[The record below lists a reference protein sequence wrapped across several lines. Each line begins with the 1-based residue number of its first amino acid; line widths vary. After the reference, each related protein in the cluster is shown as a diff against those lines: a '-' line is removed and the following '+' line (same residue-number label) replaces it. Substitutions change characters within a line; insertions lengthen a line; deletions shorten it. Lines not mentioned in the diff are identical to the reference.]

1 MAGDFTRSSALAP
14 EPWDRGRAEKEA
26 RIMFGNAALKPVA
39 AALAGAHPRALD
51 YIRQAPVIVLAAA
64 VGRPHR
70 MNTGRLRTA
79 LRESLGARCR
89 RGERLREV
97 MKAYGCA
104 PQLRAL
110 HPKALALVRWPVIR
124 LLCGLPP
131 SRLAPIIP
139 TELREQDAWLKA
151 LTYWVDQTARRGHR
165 DTMEPHFEWA
175 ARSLSFE
182 RGAPEEVV
190 TAVADFFIEAGRPRP
205 RGDARI
211 DPRWTFAQ
219 AATAAARWHE
229 ALNRELAER
238 RTWSHRD
245 DDFDRPVDYAPLWN
259 EPFEL
264 GDFEVVPLRSGR
276 ELSQEGAA
284 MHHCVG
290 SYSREVRSGM
300 SRIFSLRRDGRRVAT
315 VELGG
320 IGHGRPS
327 LYQVRGPC
335 NAMPGREVI
344 EVARYLER
352 DAKLRFAETRSAP
365 KRSIAGT
372 ATITGADGTPITLRG
387 EMRIAIRD
395 QIDRSADGRR

>member
-1 MAGDFTRSSALAP
+1 MAGDFTRTSALAP

-26 RIMFGNAALKPVA
+26 RTMFGNAALKPVA

-97 MKAYGCA
+97 MWAYGCV

-110 HPKALALVRWPVIR
+110 HSKALALGRWPVIR

-139 TELREQDAWLKA
+139 ADVRAQDAWMKA
-151 LTYWVDQTARRGHR
+151 LASWVDHIARRGHR
-165 DTMEPHFEWA
+165 KGMEPHFEWA
-175 ARSLSFE
+175 ARALSTE
-182 RGAPEEVV
+182 VGAHEEVV
-190 TAVADFFIEAGRPRP
+190 TAVADLFIEATQPNP

-229 ALNRELAER
+229 ALNRELVER
-238 RTWSHRD
+238 RIWSRRD

-259 EPFEL
+259 DPFEL
-264 GDFEVVPLRSGR
+264 GGYEVVPLRSGR
-276 ELSQEGAA
+276 DLSQEGVA
-284 MHHCVG
+284 MHRCVG
-290 SYSREVRSGM
+290 SYSSDVRSGS
-300 SRIFSLRRDGRRVAT
+300 SRIFSLRREGRRVAT
-315 VELGG
+315 IE
-320 IGHGRPS
+320 IGRVFER
-327 LYQVRGPC
+327 LALRQVRGPC
-335 NAMPGREVI
+335 NAWPVQAVMDT
-344 EVARYLER
+344 ARALER
-352 DAKLRFAETRSAP
+352 QAKALWEEARGAP
-365 KRSIAGT
+365 KRRIAGT
-372 ATITGADGTPITLRG
+372 ATITGADGTQVTLRG
-387 EMRIAIRD
+387 EMRFP
-395 QIDRSADGRR
+395 SLENGR